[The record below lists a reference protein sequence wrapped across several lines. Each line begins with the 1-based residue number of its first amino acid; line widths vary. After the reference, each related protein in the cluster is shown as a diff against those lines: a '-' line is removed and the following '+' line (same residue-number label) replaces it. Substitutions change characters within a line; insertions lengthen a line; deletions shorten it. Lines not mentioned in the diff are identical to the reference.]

1 VTDDNSRNSPTRRY
15 LALYF
20 PWLPAERLR
29 IGRPHAFVGREG
41 APYAVIEKVKG
52 AQRLYAVDPV
62 AAGLGIEPG
71 MTLADSR
78 ARVPDLV
85 AFDHAP
91 HDDHAWL
98 ERLADGCARYTPWVM
113 LDAPDGLVLDVT
125 GCVHLFA
132 GETALAADVAARF
145 GRLGVMASHAF
156 AGNPDA
162 ARALARYGTSGASED
177 EAVRRLPVVALGLDG
192 EATLALKRAGL
203 KIVGDVVVRPLSA
216 IAARFGQGAA
226 TRVRRIIGEADSPL
240 SPRVVRQPL
249 HVERRFAEPVARTE
263 YALQVL
269 GELTAEAIARLEE
282 SHEGGRRFVA
292 RFFRTDGLVQRLAVE
307 TGRPSR
313 DGALVLR
320 LFRERIDAL
329 ADPIDPGFG
338 FDLIRLYIP
347 VAEALDAAQLK
358 LEGGAVAEAELAAL
372 IDRLSTRL
380 GRGRIRRFAPRNRHL
395 PEQAEFTLA
404 ATEPTVSSDWPRAE
418 EGEPPLRPIHL
429 FDPPQMIENVIAGL
443 PDGPPRQFR
452 WRRTLHDIARAE
464 GPERIAAPWWTPR
477 EALTR
482 DYYRVED
489 RRGRRLWIFRHGLFE
504 DGKPV
509 PAWYVHGIFA

>member
-1 VTDDNSRNSPTRRY
+1 M
-15 LALYF
+15 
-20 PWLPAERLR
+20 
-29 IGRPHAFVGREG
+29 
-41 APYAVIEKVKG
+41 PYAVIEKVKG
-52 AQRLYAVDPV
+52 AQRLHAVDPV

-71 MTLADSR
+71 ATLADSR
-78 ARVPDLV
+78 ARVPELA

-91 HDDHAWL
+91 HDDHVWL

-132 GETALAADVAARF
+132 SETALAADAEARF
-145 GRLGVMASHAF
+145 ERLGVVVSHAF

-162 ARALARYGTSGASED
+162 ARALARYRPSGASED
-177 EAVRRLPVVALGLDG
+177 EAVRRLPVAALGLDG

-203 KIVGDVVVRPLSA
+203 KTVGDVVVRPLSA
-216 IAARFGQGAA
+216 IAARFGGDAA

-240 SPRVVRQPL
+240 APRVVKPPL
-249 HVERRFAEPVARTE
+249 HVERRFAEPIARTE
-263 YALQVL
+263 YALHVL
-269 GELTAEAIARLEE
+269 GELTAQAVERLEE

-292 RFFRTDGLVQRLAVE
+292 RFFRTDGLVQRLTVE

-313 DGALVLR
+313 DVALVSR

-338 FDLIRLYIP
+338 FDLIRLDVP
-347 VAEALDAAQLK
+347 VSERLDAAQLK

-380 GRGRIRRFAPRNRHL
+380 GRGRVRRFAPRDRHL
-395 PEQAEFTLA
+395 PEQAEFTLPA
-404 ATEPTVSSDWPRAE
+404 ADPAPPEAWPRPE
-418 EGEPPLRPIHL
+418 PGEPPLRPIHL
-429 FDPPQMIENVIAGL
+429 FDPPQPIDGVVAAV
-443 PDGPPRQFR
+443 PDGPPLKFR
-452 WRRTLHDIARAE
+452 WRRTVHDVARAE

-477 EALTR
+477 EAPTR

-504 DGKPV
+504 EGKAAPG
-509 PAWYVHGIFA
+509 WDVHGVFA